1 MSCLI
6 NKINRSCDKSNLF
19 TRISKGISLIS
30 LAIILC
36 TAPVIAVAH
45 EDGNGSGSVA
55 AQTVQES
62 NKPLEKEKKLAE
74 LQPKAA
80 ELETKLLDM
89 RSALVGI
96 DDTQNIEEKF
106 FEIKATK
113 NKILEQFHVLKMNPE
128 ENARHLT
135 QLQSELQLIERN
147 ISLAAGSLDTSIET
161 LEEWMDY
168 WASEEEDLAKWRTGL
183 GPSNFLPPVQK
194 VILQLQAT
202 KNVAR
207 EEINNYLVPLLELQG
222 KSGKLQVAAHKIH
235 LEVSAL
241 FKNRYQDGLYRQA
254 PPLLSR
260 EFISK
265 FNTKLLHDAQSGVL
279 QILRPDIKFLV
290 EQQKALITSGIL
302 FLVLLW
308 IFTLSD
314 SYLKASPHW
323 SFVFNRSRSVA
334 VFVSLFVF
342 FLVAG
347 KPPPFW
353 LAVFR
358 AITLVTV
365 VRISREMIKDTLLRS
380 GLTKMIMLLLVTDL
394 LVIANLPMPLMR
406 LYIIFVSISL
416 LLFLWLRQ
424 KRYEGKVTTYPWL
437 VWGARF
443 AFVFF
448 LVVLLAEIFGQ
459 AELAFF
465 VFSASLASLFKG
477 LFLWIAYLIIMGMVE
492 LGLHFIPVTLVR
504 DNAEQIAQMIRPIPI
519 LACLLSVVSLIMVD
533 WRLFPTVRDGLTFL
547 SELGFV
553 YGDINISLGLLLVSF
568 FVLYTSYSLSKI
580 LQSILLQSVLPRKNV
595 DQGIQLSITRL
606 MHYAIMLTGF
616 LMALGALGFSLTN
629 LTILGGALGVGIGFG
644 LQEIIKNF
652 ACGLI
657 LLFERPIKL
666 GDTIQVGDEMAVV
679 KALGL
684 RATVVQTTDNAEI
697 VLPNSD
703 LITGQVTNWT
713 LQERQARVKI
723 PVGVAYGSNV
733 EQVMQILQNCAEEHP
748 LVLATP
754 KASVLFLAFGA
765 SSLDFELRVFIPE
778 FTDRRLVL
786 SELNLA
792 INSEFEAAGIEIPYP
807 QNDLHLRSVDPA
819 AMSLL
824 KGESE

>member
-1 MSCLI
+1 MNSLI
-6 NKINRSCDKSNLF
+6 SIVNRSCSKSNLF
-19 TRISKGISLIS
+19 KRLNKGLSLIF
-30 LAIILC
+30 LAVLFC
-36 TAPVIAVAH
+36 TVPVISVAH
-45 EDGNGSGSVA
+45 EDGNKSVA
-55 AQTVQES
+55 EQGGQES
-62 NKPLEKEKKLAE
+62 NTPLEKEKKLAE

-80 ELETKLLDM
+80 ELETRLLDM
-89 RSALVGI
+89 RAALIGI
-96 DDTQNIEEKF
+96 DDTQDIEEKISQIIATQN
-106 FEIKATK
+106 EIVA
-113 NKILEQFHVLKMNPE
+113 QFHILKTNPE

-135 QLQSELQLIERN
+135 QLQNELQLIERN
-147 ISLAAGSLDTSIET
+147 ISLAAGSLDSSIET
-161 LEEWMDY
+161 LEKWMDY
-168 WASEEEDLAKWRTGL
+168 WASEEKDLAKWRTGL

-194 VILQLQAT
+194 IILQLQAT

-207 EEINNYLVPLLELQG
+207 EEIDNHLLPLLELQG
-222 KSGKLQVAAHKIH
+222 KSGKLQVAAHKLH
-235 LEVSAL
+235 LEVSNL
-241 FKNRYQDGLYRQA
+241 FKNRYQEGLYRQA
-254 PPLLSR
+254 PPLLSH

-265 FNTKLLHDAQSGVL
+265 FNTKLRHDAQSGVL
-279 QILRPDIKFLV
+279 QILRPDIKFLL

-308 IFTLSD
+308 IFTLSK
-314 SYLKASPHW
+314 SYLKSSTHW
-323 SFVFNRSRSVA
+323 SFVFNRSGSVA

-342 FLVAG
+342 FLVAD

-358 AITLVTV
+358 AVTLVTV
-365 VRISREMIKDTLLRS
+365 VRISREMIKDALLRS
-380 GLTKMIMLLLVTDL
+380 GLTKMITLLLVTDL
-394 LVIANLPMPLMR
+394 LGMANVPMPLMR
-406 LYIIFVSISL
+406 LYIICVSISL

-443 AFVFF
+443 AFVFL

-465 VFSASLASLFKG
+465 VFSASLTSLFKM
-477 LFLWIAYLIIMGMVE
+477 LILWIAYLIIMGMVE
-492 LGLHFIPVTLVR
+492 LTLHFIPVTLVR
-504 DNAEQIAQMIRPIPI
+504 ENAGQIAQMICPIPI
-519 LACLLSVVSLIMVD
+519 LGCLLYVVTLIMVD
-533 WRLFPTVRDGLTFL
+533 WRLFSTVKDGLTFL

-553 YGDINISLGLLLVSF
+553 YGEINISLGLLLDSA
-568 FVLYTSYSLSKI
+568 FVLYTSYCFSRI
-580 LQSILLQSVLPRKNV
+580 LQSILLQSVLPRQNV
-595 DQGIQLSITRL
+595 NQGIQLSITRL

-616 LMALGALGFSLTN
+616 LVALGALGFSLTN

-666 GDTIQVGDEMAVV
+666 GDTIQVGEEMAVV

-684 RATVVQTTDNAEI
+684 RATVVQTPDNAEI

-713 LQERQARVKI
+713 LQERQARVKV

-733 EQVMQILQNCAEEHP
+733 ELVMQILQACAEENP

-754 KASVLFLAFGA
+754 KANVLFLAFGA

-792 INSEFEAAGIEIPYP
+792 INSEFEAAGIEIPFP

-824 KGESE
+824 KGKSE